1 MDTPNVVLFAVL
13 SACGIVLVAWFCLI
27 IYRGTLETREGDQI
41 FLDKAEEGLAQ
52 EQREIVALIERINP
66 VIRNVMIVWIVLALA
81 SAGLWI
87 WQGLK
92 SF

>member
-1 MDTPNVVLFAVL
+1 MDTQNVVLFAVL
-13 SACGIVLVAWFCLI
+13 SACGIALVAWFCLI

-52 EQREIVALIERINP
+52 EQREIVARIERINP
-66 VIRNVMIVWIVLALA
+66 VIRNVMIVWIVLALT

>member
-1 MDTPNVVLFAVL
+1 MDTQNVVLFAVL
-13 SACGIVLVAWFCLI
+13 SACGVALVAWFCLI

-41 FLDKAEEGLAQ
+41 FLDKAEEGLAR
-52 EQREIVALIERINP
+52 EQREIVARIERINP
-66 VIRNVMIVWIVLALA
+66 VIRNVMIVWIVLALT

>member
-1 MDTPNVVLFAVL
+1 MDTPNMVLFAVL
-13 SACGIVLVAWFCLI
+13 SACGIALVAWFCLI

-41 FLDKAEEGLAQ
+41 FLDKAEEGLAR
-52 EQREIVALIERINP
+52 EQREIVARIERINP
-66 VIRNVMIVWIVLALA
+66 VIRNVMIVWIVLALT

>member
-13 SACGIVLVAWFCLI
+13 SACGIALVAWFCLI

-52 EQREIVALIERINP
+52 EQREIVARIERINP

>member
-1 MDTPNVVLFAVL
+1 MDTPNMVLFAVL
-13 SACGIVLVAWFCLI
+13 SACGIALVAWFCLI

-52 EQREIVALIERINP
+52 EQREIVARIERINP
-66 VIRNVMIVWIVLALA
+66 VIRNVMIVWIVLALT

>member
-1 MDTPNVVLFAVL
+1 MDTQNVVLFAVL
-13 SACGIVLVAWFCLI
+13 SACGVTLIAWFCLI

-41 FLDKAEEGLAQ
+41 FLDKAEDSLAQ
-52 EQREIVALIERINP
+52 EQREIVARIERINP
-66 VIRNVMIVWIVLALA
+66 YIRTVMIIWIILAVA